1 MAAPK
6 ALPPDLS
13 SFLDYVQSQPS
24 PGALRISD
32 LRPDLKDLTAE
43 LQNYDPEK
51 VIPASAALAS
61 LAENH
66 TLVYRINTLILLASL
81 ACKGTETPS
90 IADLDRWLN
99 RSIAESPAGRLGLRH
114 WSCADAYG

>member
-1 MAAPK
+1 MAAPE
-6 ALPPDLS
+6 ALPTALS

-32 LRPDLKDLTAE
+32 LRPDLKDLITE
-43 LQNYDPEK
+43 LQNYDPEE

-66 TLVYRINTLILLASL
+66 TLTYRINAMILLASL
-81 ACKGTETPS
+81 VCKGT
-90 IADLDRWLN
+90 
-99 RSIAESPAGRLGLRH
+99 RLRLLRT
-114 WSCADAYG
+114 